1 MIYSVENIRFSY
13 RPSLPAVLQGVNL
26 TLDEGD
32 VLTIMG
38 RNGAGKSTLLGCML
52 GLLRP
57 QQGDVRLYGES
68 VSTMKPRLIAS
79 RVGYVPQ
86 NHMPAFGYTVSEY
99 VLMGCA
105 SKIGLMSHPGKQE
118 REETM
123 FALEMLG
130 ISHLSAR
137 KFSELSG
144 GERQQAA
151 IARAI
156 VGKPKAVL
164 FDEPTA
170 HLDVGNQVRV
180 LQIIKSLSENGFAVA
195 ITAHDP
201 NHALLLGGKVA
212 IFDSQGGVT
221 SGSVEE
227 MITEEKLCVLYGEDL
242 TLRYLD
248 ELGRRVCISP
258 NLKTMKSMRR
268 PDEPSVAII

>member
-1 MIYSVENIRFSY
+1 MIYSVKNIRFSY
-13 RPSLPAVLQGVNL
+13 RPSLPVVLNGISL
-26 TLDEGD
+26 TLEEGD

-57 QQGDVRLYGES
+57 QQGEVQLCGEK
-68 VSTMKPRLIAS
+68 VSILKPRLIAS
-79 RVGYVPQ
+79 KVGYVPQ
-86 NHMPAFGYTVSEY
+86 NHVPAFGYTVFDY

-105 SKIGLMSHPGKQE
+105 SKVGLMSHPGRKE
-118 REETM
+118 KEDTNK
-123 FALEMLG
+123 ALEMLR
-130 ISHLSAR
+130 ISHLTTR
-137 KFSELSG
+137 KYSELSG

-180 LQIIKSLSENGFAVA
+180 LRIIKSLSENGFVVA

-201 NHALLLGGKVA
+201 NHALLLGGKAA
-212 IFDSQGGVT
+212 IFDREGSVV

-227 MITEEKLCVLYGEDL
+227 MVTEEKLRALYGEKL
-242 TLRYLD
+242 VLRYLE
-248 ELGRRVCISP
+248 ELGRSVCISP
-258 NLKTMKSMRR
+258 NLKTIKTMRL
-268 PDEPSVAII
+268 PD